1 MNSSQ
6 RELRMPPA
14 WELGYHTS
22 KALASHLTGHL
33 CLSSTVGRRQKT
45 CSTFMQGAQRLPYR
59 VTVRPANLAP
69 ENRAKGALTPTPLK
83 GKIRFTPTGLILAQS
98 ELARKENRDGT
109 GWAPRGRV
117 TKGWFFL
124 EEAISVEC

>member
-6 RELRMPPA
+6 RELRIPPA
-14 WELGYHTS
+14 WELEYHTN

-33 CLSSTVGRRQKT
+33 FLNSTVGRRQKT
-45 CSTFMQGAQRLPYR
+45 CSTFTQGAQWLSYE

-69 ENRAKGALTPTPLK
+69 ENTAKGALSPTPLK

-98 ELARKENRDGT
+98 ELARKENG
-109 GWAPRGRV
+109 GGAEWAPRSRV